1 MSMGLLEQVAVQE
14 AGSREA
20 EGQAWGALVVAVVDE
35 TIAADDV
42 VVRLRK
48 LGRDAGQLQQA
59 SELLRQRR
67 EWASAVEAGK
77 AAETTLA
84 DCVRETAEAEAKL
97 AKLVEAHEAKLQ
109 PVLLRREAAV
119 RAVNMASS
127 AERSLRESV
136 PRAARDRL
144 LSSIVEEERSLSAA
158 RESLEEEIRD
168 VLRVVDTTESYGESA
183 AATDQARL
191 PAAKQRLATLRQR
204 MRESDEAAAVLA
216 SKRSTVERA
225 LLNPE
230 VW

>member
-14 AGSREA
+14 AGNREA
-20 EGQAWGALVVAVVDE
+20 EGQAWAVLVAAVVDE

-119 RAVNMASS
+119 RALNMAST

-144 LSSIVEEERSLSAA
+144 LSGIVAEERALSAN
-158 RESLEEEIRD
+158 RESLEKEIRD
-168 VLRVVDTTESYGESA
+168 VFHVVDTTESYGESA
-183 AATDQARL
+183 SSTDKARL

-216 SKRSTVERA
+216 SKRSTVERD
-225 LLNPE
+225 LLKPE

>member
-1 MSMGLLEQVAVQE
+1 MTLSLMEQVAVQE
-14 AGSREA
+14 SGSQAA

-35 TIAADDV
+35 TIAADEV
-42 VVRLRK
+42 AARLRK

-67 EWASAVEAGK
+67 EWASAVEAGRV
-77 AAETTLA
+77 AETTLS
-84 DCVRETAEAEAKL
+84 DCAREASEAEAKL

-109 PVLLRREAAV
+109 PVLARREAAV
-119 RAVNMASS
+119 RALNMASS

-144 LSSIVEEERSLSAA
+144 LSGIVEEERTLSAA
-158 RESLEEEIRD
+158 RESLEKEFRD

-183 AATDQARL
+183 SSTDKARL

>member
-1 MSMGLLEQVAVQE
+1 
-14 AGSREA
+14 
-20 EGQAWGALVVAVVDE
+20 LVVAVVDE

-59 SELLRQRR
+59 AELLRQRR

-84 DCVRETAEAEAKL
+84 DCAREVAETEAKL
-97 AKLVEAHEAKLQ
+97 AKLVEAHEARLQ
-109 PVLLRREAAV
+109 PVLARREAAV
-119 RAVNMASS
+119 RALNMASS

-144 LSSIVEEERSLSAA
+144 LSGIVTEERTLSAA
-158 RESLEEEIRD
+158 RASLETEVRD
-168 VLRVVDTTESYGESA
+168 VLRVVDTTESYGESVVS
-183 AATDQARL
+183 TDKARL

-216 SKRSTVERA
+216 SKRSTAERD
-225 LLNPE
+225 LLKPE

>member
-14 AGSREA
+14 AGKREA

-42 VVRLRK
+42 VVRLRS
-48 LGRDAGQLQQA
+48 LGRDAVTLQQA
-59 SELLRQRR
+59 AELLRQRR
-67 EWASAVEAGK
+67 EWASAVEAGRV
-77 AAETTLA
+77 AETTLS
-84 DCVRETAEAEAKL
+84 DCAREVEVEVARL
-97 AKLVEAHEAKLQ
+97 AKLVEAHEARLQ

-119 RAVNMASS
+119 RALNMASS

-144 LSSIVEEERSLSAA
+144 LSSIITEEGALSASRA
-158 RESLEEEIRD
+158 SLEKEFRD

-183 AATDQARL
+183 SSTDKARL
-191 PAAKQRLATLRQR
+191 PAAKQRLATLRQQ
-204 MRESDEAAAVLA
+204 MRESDEAAVVLA

>member
-1 MSMGLLEQVAVQE
+1 VS
-14 AGSREA
+14 EA
-20 EGQAWGALVVAVVDE
+20 EVA
-35 TIAADDV
+35 
-42 VVRLRK
+42 
-48 LGRDAGQLQQA
+48 
-59 SELLRQRR
+59 
-67 EWASAVEAGK
+67 
-77 AAETTLA
+77 
-84 DCVRETAEAEAKL
+84 L

-144 LSSIVEEERSLSAA
+144 LSGIIAEERTLSAA
-158 RESLEEEIRD
+158 RESLEKEIRD

-183 AATDQARL
+183 SSTDKARL

-204 MRESDEAAAVLA
+204 MRESDEAAAVLT
-216 SKRSTVERA
+216 SKRSTVERD
-225 LLNPE
+225 LLKPE